1 MKFDTVEKAK
11 RILPSYVMRLA
22 DGITDIHV
30 LRHRV
35 ELEHR
40 RITDDMMSKLGE
52 TASGTYM
59 TAEIKEL
66 DRRRTQLTNFLE
78 LTKSN

>member
-35 ELEHR
+35 TMERENM
-40 RITDDMMSKLGE
+40 TFAMFEKLGE
-52 TASGTYM
+52 THTQ
-59 TAEIKEL
+59 TFVNAEIKEI
-66 DRRRTQLTNFLE
+66 DRKITQLNNFLE
-78 LTKSN
+78 LTK

>member
-22 DGITDIHV
+22 DGINDIHV

-35 ELEHR
+35 ELEYR
-40 RITDDMMSKLGE
+40 NVEVEIMEKLSATMSKK
-52 TASGTYM
+52 YV

-66 DRRRTQLTNFLE
+66 DRRRIQLKNFLS
-78 LTKSN
+78 LTK